1 VGSFRPSARLEPWNP
16 AAGFPPIFRRGIIPD
31 VSYQPAMDDPNSTQ
45 PRAVLEAGRLWTG
58 GVATAIVAALIAVLA
73 VLLVR
78 GVLKVPLLA
87 PDEAGTL
94 GDASTIVLALLAAL
108 GALAATGLMHVLLL
122 TTPRPWQFFN
132 AIVALVTLI
141 VAVLP
146 FLTSAARTSKVAT
159 AIIVIFIGAT
169 IGALL
174 NGVARSAVR
183 TGRAPNRPTGY

>member
-1 VGSFRPSARLEPWNP
+1 MGDSDPSQ
-16 AAGFPPIFRRGIIPD
+16 
-31 VSYQPAMDDPNSTQ
+31 S
-45 PRAVLEAGRLWTG
+45 RAVLEAGRLWTG
-58 GVATAIVAALIAVLA
+58 GVATAIVAALVAILG

-78 GVLKVPLLA
+78 GVLKVALLA

-94 GDASTIVLALLAAL
+94 GDGSTVVLALLAAL

-141 VAVLP
+141 AAVLP
-146 FLTSAARTSKVAT
+146 FLTTAERASKLAT
-159 AIIVIFIGAT
+159 AVIVIFIGGT
-169 IGALL
+169 IGALI

-183 TGRAPNRPTGY
+183 TSRAPDRPMPGY